1 LTLYATQTVSYLI
14 KTSFYLPKY
23 KKLSDKMSEHDEST
37 ELNSKQNGERKFHE
51 FKEVKT
57 VKKDQWDNELEFL
70 CSCIT
75 LSVGL
80 GNVWR

>member
-1 LTLYATQTVSYLI
+1 
-14 KTSFYLPKY
+14 
-23 KKLSDKMSEHDEST
+23 MDES
-37 ELNSKQNGERKFHE
+37 
-51 FKEVKT
+51 FKESSKLKTKENFEQFEIIEKKT

-80 GNVWR
+80 GNVWRFIP

>member
-1 LTLYATQTVSYLI
+1 
-14 KTSFYLPKY
+14 
-23 KKLSDKMSEHDEST
+23 MSEHGEGEESVK
-37 ELNSKQNGERKFHE
+37 LNVNGEVKKFVE
-51 FKEVKT
+51 LEKVKT

-80 GNVWR
+80 GNVWRYLPT

>member
-1 LTLYATQTVSYLI
+1 MLKSDQENSENFDIVE
-14 KTSFYLPKY
+14 KTA
-23 KKLSDKMSEHDEST
+23 
-37 ELNSKQNGERKFHE
+37 
-51 FKEVKT
+51 

-80 GNVWR
+80 GNVWRFQNTN